1 MISFFDVCSSKLAT
15 ARTDLLMPVFQLVEG
30 TFVGNVV
37 HKQCGD
43 SALIVSL
50 CDRPT
55 VIMSS
60 YRKRY

>member
-1 MISFFDVCSSKLAT
+1 MFI
-15 ARTDLLMPVFQLVEG
+15 DLLMPVFQLVEG

-50 CDRPT
+50 CDGPEALLAGG
-55 VIMSS
+55 VPNL
-60 YRKRY
+60 YLDNLVLDEHAL